1 VIAIV
6 VKKPPPKP
14 RGKKAA
20 PKSRG
25 KKVVAPEPE
34 VEEGDDEIE
43 DEEEEL
49 VKKAPAAKP
58 KAAPKPR
65 GKKQV
70 IAPEPESE
78 EDDGEEEEEE
88 EEEPPKKPTPAK
100 SKAAPKPRGK
110 KAAAEPEPE
119 PEVVKKATTKKRTT
133 KKEKEVVETPET
145 QMAMEIDDEMEIA
158 PTPTQVHS
166 KGMIKP
172 TRKRDAEDDDDEDEL
187 GAPAKGKRRVNGT
200 AATTVAAA
208 RFKLE
213 EQRTISAEKA
223 LAEFKKNSEEVMK
236 GYCSLLSGNLDRLT

>member
-1 VIAIV
+1 MIAIV
-6 VKKPPPKP
+6 VKKPPPKL

-25 KKVVAPEPE
+25 KKVVTPEPE

-88 EEEPPKKPTPAK
+88 EEPPKKPTPAK

-110 KAAAEPEPE
+110 KAAVEPEPE

-172 TRKRDAEDDDDEDEL
+172 ARKRDAEDDDDDDEL

-200 AATTVAAA
+200 AVTTVAAA

-236 GYCSLLSGNLDRLT
+236 GYCSPLSGNLD